1 VQKKQ
6 SAMRQSKVF
15 QILEHFNKIEQNRFR
30 KYLLSPYFNKNH
42 TIVALFELM
51 SDELN
56 AANPKEW
63 SREAVWKSLKL
74 PGAYDDVRMRKFY
87 SDLLKHLEDY
97 LILQEIEDSPV
108 IRNIHLLQAIKRKKI
123 QKLLSSTRKN
133 IQSVSDKI
141 VHRDTTYFLG
151 QYLLEYYYDE
161 MLTDI
166 RDIKEEKTNLE
177 VISKNIDLF
186 YIGEKLRIYCEV
198 LAKKKL
204 TAHEYDISLMDEVIK
219 IANLEAF
226 KEQPFIAIYLN
237 VYNIYT
243 YPDQPEYYFSLKK
256 LLDQYS
262 YIFPKDEEKNLYD
275 WAQNYCISQANLG
288 NAQFLSELFSLYKDL
303 LNKELLIATGKLDS
317 LEFRNIVSA
326 GLRLGEYEWVEK
338 FIHQYNSY
346 LPENIRENTFS
357 FSLSTLYFYQKKYDS
372 VIKILQSIEYDD
384 LIYNINSKTTLVMT
398 YYETGEYEPL
408 YSLLESFRVYLNRSK
423 ELPSERKTNY
433 KNFIK
438 FSKKLLSIPQG
449 DKKALQMLK
458 SEVESTKGIPSRA
471 WLLEKIIELS

>member
-1 VQKKQ
+1 
-6 SAMRQSKVF
+6 MRQSKVF

-30 KYLLSPYFNKNH
+30 KYLLSPYFNKNE
-42 TIVALFELM
+42 TIVDLFELM
-51 SDELN
+51 MDELN
-56 AANPKEW
+56 ATNSKEW
-63 SREAVWKSLKL
+63 PRETIWKKL
-74 PGAYDDVRMRKFY
+74 NLDATYDDVRMRKYY

-123 QKLLSSTRKN
+123 QKLLNSTRKN
-133 IQSVSDKI
+133 MQSVSDKI
-141 VHRDTTYFLG
+141 VYRDTTYFLG

-177 VISKNIDLF
+177 VISKNIDYF

-204 TAHEYDISLMDEVIK
+204 TAHEYDIKLVEEVIK
-219 IANLEAF
+219 IANQPEFNQL
-226 KEQPFIAIYLN
+226 PFIAIYLN

-243 YPDQPEYYFSLKK
+243 YPEQPEYYFSLKK

-262 YIFPKDEEKNLYD
+262 YFFPKDEEKNLYD
-275 WAQNYCISQANLG
+275 WAQNYCISQINQG
-288 NAQFLSELFSLYKDL
+288 NGQFLSELFSLYQDILK
-303 LNKELLIATGKLDS
+303 KEFLTATGKLDS

-326 GLRLGEYEWVEK
+326 GLRLGEYEWVDK

-346 LPENIRENTFS
+346 LPDNTRENTFS
-357 FSLSTLYFYQKKYDS
+357 FSLSSLYFYQKKYGE
-372 VIKILQSIEYDD
+372 VIRILQSIEYDD

-423 ELPSERKTNY
+423 EIPSERKTNF

-438 FSKKLLSIPQG
+438 FSKKLLSIPKG
-449 DKKALQMLK
+449 DKKALQLLK
-458 SEVESTKGIPSRA
+458 ADVEHTKGIPSRA
-471 WLLEKIIELS
+471 WLLEKISEMS